1 MLANDKNNLSAF
13 KAREEDACLPRAER
27 EEEHSSAGLSLSLT
41 GLAVNKGDIVCLLPC
56 EVMTR
61 KCQPKLRQ
69 SVRKG
74 GGESQSLQSP
84 KHCSVVTTVATR
96 TTRLRNVGC
105 TTSSLSI
112 RRLEKLSEL
121 GTRGFS

>member
-41 GLAVNKGDIVCLLPC
+41 GLAVNKGNIVCLLPC

-61 KCQPKLRQ
+61 KYQPKLRQ

-74 GGESQSLQSP
+74 GESQSLQSP
-84 KHCSVVTTVATR
+84 KHNSGNHSGYKNSPTKERGLNNFFSVR
-96 TTRLRNVGC
+96 P
-105 TTSSLSI
+105 LSG
-112 RRLEKLSEL
+112 KA
-121 GTRGFS
+121 F

>member
-27 EEEHSSAGLSLSLT
+27 EEEHSSAGLSLSLI
-41 GLAVNKGDIVCLLPC
+41 GLPVNKGDIVCLLPC

-61 KCQPKLRQ
+61 KYQPKLRQ

-84 KHCSVVTTVATR
+84 KHCSVATTVATR
-96 TTRLRNVGC
+96 TTRLRNVG
-105 TTSSLSI
+105 
-112 RRLEKLSEL
+112 
-121 GTRGFS
+121 